1 MKVFAAILALIM
13 AVALAVTVGHR
24 VAPETFAMAA
34 GVVLGAIAAV
44 PISFL
49 LGRQTSRRS
58 FDVFPAEQT
67 PRPQPP
73 LPSYSVADGRAGMHD
88 YPPPVIIN
96 PGAYT
101 HTSVAL
107 RDAIAATGL
116 PAIEVHLSNI
126 HAREPFRHES
136 YIAPVAVGQ
145 ITGFGSES
153 YRLALHAAAR
163 LVTKH

>member
-1 MKVFAAILALIM
+1 M
-13 AVALAVTVGHR
+13 R
-24 VAPETFAMAA
+24 VL
-34 GVVLGAIAAV
+34 VLHG
-44 PISFL
+44 PNLNL
-49 LGRQTSRRS
+49 LGRREP
-58 FDVFPAEQT
+58 DVYGHTTLDDINAMLAEE
-67 PRPQPP
+67 
-73 LPSYSVADGRAGMHD
+73 GRALGLD
-88 YPPPVIIN
+88 VIAFQSNSEGELVTAVQNAIGQADVVIIN